1 MAEKKG
7 KVWGTTQQ
15 LFKSGATEV
24 HYIEV
29 KDGGYCSR
37 HRHQTRTNQ
46 FFVISGRLAVAIWEA
61 KDQIDITILEAGEQT
76 TVPIGQDHMFMAL
89 EDSKAIEIYEARCM
103 AEDID
108 RKWQGGM
115 ISQYIL
121 PRTEQQIRQAIYTIE
136 TDKAIR

>member
-7 KVWGTTQQ
+7 KIWGTTQQ
-15 LFKSGATEV
+15 LFKGGATEV

-29 KDGGYCSR
+29 KAGGYCSR

-61 KDQIDITILEAGEQT
+61 KDQIDITILENEGQT
-76 TVPIGQDHMFMAL
+76 TVPIDQDHLFMAL
-89 EDSKAIEIYEARCM
+89 EDTQAIEIYEARCM

-108 RKWQGGM
+108 RKWQGG
-115 ISQYIL
+115 QIL
-121 PRTEQQIRQAIYTIE
+121 PFVVPKNEHGVRQAIYTIE